1 MNAQSVIYE
10 DEQKQLA
17 EICQRLLREAL
28 AKAIFLLD
36 RNGQVI
42 VSIGEIAEIDVT
54 SLASLVA
61 GTTAATSSLAKLLG
75 EPEFPVHFHE
85 GKRDHL
91 HISLAGEE
99 FILTVI
105 FDQRSSLGLV
115 RLRVKK
121 TTERLLEAFL
131 AMEERRRLPAPKGAG
146 LFDEIT
152 DDDIDNLFGDG
163 F

>member
-10 DEQKQLA
+10 DEQAQLA
-17 EICQRLLREAL
+17 ETCQRLHREAL

-36 RNGQVI
+36 RNGQII
-42 VSIGEIAEIDVT
+42 VATGEIAGIDVT

-61 GTTAATSSLAKLLG
+61 GTAAATSSLAKLLG

-121 TTERLLEAFL
+121 ATERLEEQML
-131 AMEERRRLPAPKGAG
+131 AMAERRRVPAPAGAS

>member
-10 DEQKQLA
+10 DEQQQLA
-17 EICQRLLREAL
+17 DICQRLQREAL
-28 AKAIFLLD
+28 AKAVFLLD

-42 VSIGEIAEIDVT
+42 VATGEVSGIDVT

-61 GTTAATSSLAKLLG
+61 GTAAATSSLAKLLG

-121 TTERLLEAFL
+121 ATERLEEAFV
-131 AMEERRRLPAPKGAG
+131 AMQERRQIPQPAGAS

>member
-1 MNAQSVIYE
+1 MGANI
-10 DEQKQLA
+10 
-17 EICQRLLREAL
+17 
-28 AKAIFLLD
+28 
-36 RNGQVI
+36 
-42 VSIGEIAEIDVT
+42 
-54 SLASLVA
+54 
-61 GTTAATSSLAKLLG
+61 LAKLLG

-91 HISLAGEE
+91 HISLAGED

-121 TTERLLEAFL
+121 TTERLQEAFV
-131 AMEERRRLPAPKGAG
+131 AMEDRRRLPAPKGAG
-146 LFDEIT
+146 LFDEIS